1 MKERT
6 EPSTGEPVGEA
17 TGDLLSEAVERMAHQ
32 IKNPLQA
39 VAVNLEVIRSRVRRE
54 APELWEDLERFGRAV
69 DENVGLLDRRLRLLL
84 ALGRRGPADELREA
98 APSELAGD
106 LASALRLDQ
115 DAPGVEIDAGDAGP
129 PGPTGR
135 LRPGHLLALLA
146 DAWLA
151 AARAGA
157 ERTPVTVHRPEGRVG
172 LAFPVPRS
180 AGEDTD
186 RWAAMAAAAGGEL
199 EAVEEDGR
207 TLVRVTFPTA

>member
-1 MKERT
+1 MTERPG
-6 EPSTGEPVGEA
+6 PSTGEPVDEA
-17 TGDLLSEAVERMAHQ
+17 TGELLSETVERMAHQ

-84 ALGRRGPADELREA
+84 ALGRRGPDDELREA
-98 APSELAGD
+98 APSELAGE

-115 DAPGVEIDAGDAGP
+115 EAPGVEIEAGDAGAS
-129 PGPTGR
+129 GLAGR
-135 LRPGHLLALLA
+135 LRPGHLLALLV

-172 LAFPVPRS
+172 LAFPVPRT
-180 AGEDTD
+180 AAEAAD
-186 RWAAMAAAAGGEL
+186 RWAAMAGAAGGEL
-199 EAVEEDGR
+199 EAVEEGER
-207 TLVRVTFPTA
+207 TLIRVTFPTA